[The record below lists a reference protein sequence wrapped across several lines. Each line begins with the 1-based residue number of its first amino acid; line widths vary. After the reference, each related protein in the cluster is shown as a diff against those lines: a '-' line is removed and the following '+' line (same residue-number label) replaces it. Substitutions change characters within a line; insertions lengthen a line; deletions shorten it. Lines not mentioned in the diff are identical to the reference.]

1 MDYYRLAAIAVG
13 VLIFLYPLISPYLK
27 RKSGAPMS
35 SAEITQADL
44 ETVLHLAH
52 RLRKVGCQEGASISQ
67 KLLDV
72 MLNHG
77 VR

>member
-1 MDYYRLAAIAVG
+1 MDYYRMAAIAVG
-13 VLIFLYPLISPYLK
+13 VLILLYPMISPYLK
-27 RKSGAPMS
+27 RKGAAPMS
-35 SAEITQADL
+35 SAEITQDDL

-52 RLRKVGCQEGASISQ
+52 RLRKVGCQEGAIMSQ
-67 KLLDV
+67 KLLEV